1 MGRVTPGF
9 VGADLKALSRE
20 AGMLA
25 VSRIVDADPDIRK
38 KNIVELGPI
47 SRIHQSSNIL
57 DIIQNINSN
66 EDKDKI
72 TIFETN
78 QKDEVSNGNL
88 PILSSTKDSS
98 RMMIEESSP
107 EVLGSAES
115 SAEVSGNI
123 EEKMIEIPCQQ
134 ITNNQ
139 TVINDTIIDNS
150 IYFAEKIRSTEQSR
164 EFVQIMVIKEHDM
177 TAAAVSVE
185 MRDFLSAAKSVQPS
199 AKREGFAVVPD
210 VTWGEFSHFI
220 WNYDGKFLLQ
230 NAEEQ
235 H

>member
-38 KNIVELGPI
+38 KNIAEHGPI

-78 QKDEVSNGNL
+78 QKDEVSNGNFVL
-88 PILSSTKDSS
+88 IFIRIYIL
-98 RMMIEESSP
+98 
-107 EVLGSAES
+107 
-115 SAEVSGNI
+115 
-123 EEKMIEIPCQQ
+123 
-134 ITNNQ
+134 
-139 TVINDTIIDNS
+139 
-150 IYFAEKIRSTEQSR
+150 
-164 EFVQIMVIKEHDM
+164 
-177 TAAAVSVE
+177 
-185 MRDFLSAAKSVQPS
+185 
-199 AKREGFAVVPD
+199 
-210 VTWGEFSHFI
+210 
-220 WNYDGKFLLQ
+220 NYI
-230 NAEEQ
+230 
-235 H
+235 